1 MLMYSPVLFL
11 CLLVGLFVSSIP
23 HFLVPGPNPR
33 WILQVASYIA
43 MGLMLSLPLSLA
55 GMAART
61 IASARLRAFARRT
74 ALGAQPPLPTPA
86 RGEQFGLW
94 RCETIDASGFRLRR
108 RLAPP
113 LLWWPV
119 LWGVTSLVTL
129 LTIITII
136 TAVRAGGSAGF
147 FGALMVLMLTGVWCL
162 ILLRLVMDVGVF
174 VGSDTRGPCITLW
187 SRWHPLFPRFTTRI
201 PAADIASISI
211 DRQRQLLI
219 TSRTGRSIILS
230 NFAPSG
236 LGTWQARRIA
246 AAAAAILRVPSTS
259 GVTSEGT

>member
-11 CLLVGLFVSSIP
+11 CLLIGLLVSSIP
-23 HFLVPGPNPR
+23 HYLAPGPNPP
-33 WILQVASYIA
+33 WILQVASYLVI
-43 MGLMLSLPLSLA
+43 GLMLSLPMSLA
-55 GMAART
+55 GMAARA
-61 IASARLRAFARRT
+61 IASARLRAFAHRA

-129 LTIITII
+129 LAIVTII

-174 VGSDTRGPCITLW
+174 VGHDARGPCIVLW
-187 SRWHPLFPRFTTRI
+187 SRWHPLFPRFITRI
-201 PAADIASISI
+201 PAAEITAITI
-211 DRQRQLLI
+211 DPHRQLRI
-219 TSRTGRSIILS
+219 SSRTGRSIVLS
-230 NFAPSG
+230 NFAPDG

-246 AAAAAILRVPSTS
+246 AAAAAILGLPSTA
-259 GVTSEGT
+259 TTN